1 MPEPHNLNNSGD
13 SGFDHGS
20 LDDYRLRF
28 FPLDELEII
37 RNAQNFG
44 VEWHDYLPGSK
55 YSYLKEEPINLEG
68 MGLTDRQLM
77 AVSLVFYGGL
87 SKKLAAR
94 IIKISSQAIS
104 DHIKAALKKIS
115 QALT

>member
-1 MPEPHNLNNSGD
+1 M
-13 SGFDHGS
+13 
-20 LDDYRLRF
+20 
-28 FPLDELEII
+28 
-37 RNAQNFG
+37 
-44 VEWHDYLPGSK
+44 
-55 YSYLKEEPINLEG
+55 KEEPINLEG

-94 IIKISSQAIS
+94 IMKISSQAIS